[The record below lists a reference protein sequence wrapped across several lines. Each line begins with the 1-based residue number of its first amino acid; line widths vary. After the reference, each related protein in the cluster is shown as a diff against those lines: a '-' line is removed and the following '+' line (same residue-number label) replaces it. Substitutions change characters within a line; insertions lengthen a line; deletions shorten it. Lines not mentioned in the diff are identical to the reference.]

1 MRAICNAANKD
12 LRRYARDPLALL
24 LWLGIPLMVGG
35 MVSVVISG
43 SDDKPPN
50 IYLLIADED
59 GGRIGEFVT
68 RAFGISDQGHFLQT
82 ENVTLEEGRARIG
95 RGEATA
101 LLLIPKGFI
110 NAVLNEESTTLLLI
124 TNPSQQ
130 ILPQMVEESLKLA
143 SDGSFYVHRLIG
155 PQLRAIT
162 EHALQRDPNLTRE
175 EGSKIS
181 VAISEVVQRIEKRL
195 FPPVI
200 DVESSV
206 DQEPAGKQPH
216 LGALYLPGIV
226 LMALIF
232 MAEGLSEDL
241 WNERSAGT
249 LHRTACTP
257 TSLGALLRGK
267 LLASSLV
274 ILVSTLV
281 VLLVGQLYYGLP
293 LSRLP
298 LAALWATLSGLVM
311 LLFFIAIQ
319 LHSST
324 QRAGSILTNSIV
336 MPLLFLGGS
345 FFPFEI
351 MPQWMAT
358 LGRWTPNGWALAH
371 LKAILFGHESATG
384 LTVASVVLLGFGA
397 VLLLF
402 GERWLRRAV
411 TEA

>member
-24 LWLGIPLMVGG
+24 LWLGIPLIVGG
-35 MVSVVISG
+35 MVSAVISG
-43 SDDKPPN
+43 SDDKPPT
-50 IYLLIADED
+50 IHLLIADED
-59 GGRIGEFVT
+59 GGRIGVLAT
-68 RAFGISDQGHFLQT
+68 RAFGSSDQGRFLQT
-82 ENVTLEEGRARIG
+82 ENVALEEGRTRIG

-101 LLLIPKGFI
+101 LLLIPKGFT
-110 NAVLNEESTTLLLI
+110 NAVLNEEPTTLLLI

-143 SDGSFYVHRLIG
+143 ADGTFYLHRLLG
-155 PQLRAIT
+155 PQLHAIT
-162 EHALQRDPNLTRE
+162 EQALQGDPNLTRE
-175 EGSKIS
+175 EVSRIS
-181 VAISEVVQRIEKRL
+181 VAITEVVQRIEKRL

-200 DVESSV
+200 NVESSV
-206 DQEPAGKQPH
+206 DQEPAGKQPN

-241 WNERSAGT
+241 WHERSAGT
-249 LHRTACTP
+249 LRRSACTP

-267 LLASSLV
+267 LLAGSLV
-274 ILVSTLV
+274 ILASNLV

-298 LAALWATLSGLVM
+298 LAALWATLSGLAM
-311 LLFFIAIQ
+311 LLLFITIQ

-324 QRAGSILTNSIV
+324 QRAGSILTNSII

-345 FFPFEI
+345 FFPFEV

-371 LKAILFGHESATG
+371 LKAILFGRESLAA
-384 LTVASVVLLGFGA
+384 LTVASVGLLVFGV
-397 VLLLF
+397 VLLLL
-402 GERWLRRAV
+402 GERWLRRVV